1 MMRELL
7 FRIFLLFVPILS
19 FSQQRKQGID
29 LNKLSKLYAAKEK
42 KDIINLQQI
51 AKQKGWA
58 LILKDDNQNAVAWL
72 TSIDS
77 KGFPVYTT
85 INNNIIA
92 AATTHT
98 NQLWQGGATGFNLSG
113 SSFNI
118 KGKIAMWDGGYPSN
132 NHIEL
137 NGKIINKTG
146 HVSLIK

>member
-1 MMRELL
+1 MRELL

-19 FSQQRKQGID
+19 FSQQGKQGID

-85 INNNIIA
+85 INNNIIE
-92 AATTHT
+92 
-98 NQLWQGGATGFNLSG
+98 QLD
-113 SSFNI
+113 I
-118 KGKIAMWDGGYPSN
+118 KTAFLCTR
-132 NHIEL
+132 E
-137 NGKIINKTG
+137 
-146 HVSLIK
+146 